1 MTQKHVL
8 TVDFKDIKALEVTC
22 KCGAKFTIPVP
33 KEALP
38 ANVKCAGC
46 NERLWDSGEDREF
59 GFVSGFLRMLSE
71 AQRHD
76 EKIFRLGFSL
86 DMSENVKGTTSEN

>member
-8 TVDFKDIKALEVTC
+8 TVDFKEVKALEVTC

-33 KEALP
+33 KDSPP
-38 ANVKCAGC
+38 ANMKCAGC
-46 NERLWDSGEDREF
+46 NERLWDGGEDREF
-59 GFVSGFLRMLSE
+59 QLVSGLLTMLSHV
-71 AQRHD
+71 QRHD
-76 EKIFRLGFSL
+76 DKIFRLGFSL